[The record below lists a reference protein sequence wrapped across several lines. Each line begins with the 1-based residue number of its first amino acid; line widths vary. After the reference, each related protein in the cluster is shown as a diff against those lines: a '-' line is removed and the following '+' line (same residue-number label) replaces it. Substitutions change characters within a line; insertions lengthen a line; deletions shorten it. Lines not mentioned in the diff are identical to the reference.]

1 MKKLPKLVV
10 DVDGGP
16 DIYTEHEID
25 DVAQEA
31 AYMASLAPE
40 LAVAAEATAARDAL
54 VDLAVVLAVLETG
67 KPVSPDVEKVYLP
80 ELARTLG
87 LVVPWLQRQIGNE

>member
-10 DVDGGP
+10 NARGGS
-16 DIYTEHEID
+16 DLYTEHEID

-40 LAVAAEATAARDAL
+40 LAAVAEAEAARAAL
-54 VDLAVVLAVLETG
+54 VDLAAVLAVLQTG
-67 KPVSPDVEKVYLP
+67 KPVSPDVEKIHLP
-80 ELARTLG
+80 ELARALG
-87 LVVPWLQRQIGNE
+87 LVVPWLQRQVGS